1 MCNITEKLRKQFE
14 TFENSPNIKNINYI
28 HIYIYIPFLQLIPSF
43 HHYFFQSFHQPPT
56 EKDVKK
62 LWSIHVYV
70 LTFILTEAGRCNKQA

>member
-14 TFENSPNIKNINYI
+14 TFENSPNIKNINHI
-28 HIYIYIPFLQLIPSF
+28 HIYIPFLQLIPSF

-70 LTFILTEAGRCNKQA
+70 LTFILTEAGCCNKQA

>member
-1 MCNITEKLRKQFE
+1 MCNITDKLRKQFE

-28 HIYIYIPFLQLIPSF
+28 HIYIPFLQLIPSF

-70 LTFILTEAGRCNKQA
+70 LTFILTEAGCCNKQA